1 MHATYF
7 ILFFNKG
14 HNAPLYPRL
23 SESGNELQKTLN
35 IDSVINYWV
44 NNGATKSKLIL
55 GLASYGRTF
64 TLADENQYGL
74 GSLANGAGNNLPV
87 KYIFNF
93 YLRYNLFF
101 MNQIYNTYVKYTN
114 TSGMASYY
122 EVCSLLNS
130 GWTRIYNEEQQ
141 VPYIYNG
148 NQWIGYDDEQSLT
161 QKVFFFLKNTTF

>member
-7 ILFFNKG
+7 ILFINKG

-101 MNQIYNTYVKYTN
+101 MNQIQNTCKVYKYKWN
-114 TSGMASYY
+114 GF
-122 EVCSLLNS
+122 LL
-130 GWTRIYNEEQQ
+130 
-141 VPYIYNG
+141 
-148 NQWIGYDDEQSLT
+148 
-161 QKVFFFLKNTTF
+161 